1 MPLTSHD
8 GPAPPASESPGRP
21 ASWAGGWPPPCGRA
35 EAVPGACAQPRRL
48 PRGCRARSHRGGN
61 ADPSASRGGG
71 GCTSLS
77 NNHPPPTHGT
87 PHPENAARGGDRP
100 LPPGPGWGP
109 VALPGAAAVR
119 GTPLPCCNGRPLGS
133 LDGPA
138 PLLRRP
144 PTEDPWPAL
153 LSSEGPSGKRSLASQ
168 EGLAGPKESQSQG
181 APRRHPQI
189 SGTPSPQP
197 QPKFSTEASAPRTA
211 QDIPCLDSTASLESG
226 TPLRP
231 PAAGPPLLRSSGPVA
246 WTLIEHQ
253 YPEGQRTLHPSL
265 GFSNSDSGLW
275 P

>member
-1 MPLTSHD
+1 MAT
-8 GPAPPASESPGRP
+8 PG
-21 ASWAGGWPPPCGRA
+21 AGGRKRCPGPVRSRVACLGA
-35 EAVPGACAQPRRL
+35 AVPAATEAGTRTPQPVGEAAAAL
-48 PRGCRARSHRGGN
+48 RS
-61 ADPSASRGGG
+61 AI
-71 GCTSLS
+71 TT
-77 NNHPPPTHGT
+77 PTRGT

-119 GTPLPCCNGRPLGS
+119 GTPLPCCSGRPLGS

-189 SGTPSPQP
+189 SGAPRPQP

-211 QDIPCLDSTASLESG
+211 QDIPCWDSTASLESG

-275 P
+275 PYLVDHRTQWPWLPHLNTDLWLP